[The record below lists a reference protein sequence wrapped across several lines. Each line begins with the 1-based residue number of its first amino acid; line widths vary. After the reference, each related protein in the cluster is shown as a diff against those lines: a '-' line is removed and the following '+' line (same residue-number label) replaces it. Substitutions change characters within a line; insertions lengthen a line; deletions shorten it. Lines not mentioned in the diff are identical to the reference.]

1 MAPPSS
7 APTTLPSAVAP
18 LARYCRGAFINGP
31 VRMCA
36 ALLYWGLIGF
46 VIALC
51 FVPGVTKLELLAA
64 LVAMKVARAATT
76 LNPAPTLTLALA
88 HGSSPGLAHP
98 LTPPCRSRGLSTSP
112 PPAAAWVARAQAPR
126 PPNGS
131 ARPRARL
138 VRLRSSTWCPGTRTG
153 RCDLRDNRVGES
165 ALLSLAL
172 EVSVHVTFD
181 VASGTHKTK

>member
-1 MAPPSS
+1 MHVRVHHVHQSMAASMAPPSS

-31 VRMCA
+31 MRMCA
-36 ALLYWGLIGF
+36 ALLYWCLIGF

-88 HGSSPGLAHP
+88 HGSSRCLAHP

-112 PPAAAWVARAQAPR
+112 PPAAAWAARAQAPR
-126 PPNGS
+126 PLNGS
-131 ARPRARL
+131 ARPRARP
-138 VRLRSSTWCPGTRTG
+138 VRLRSSTWCPGTKAG
-153 RCDLRDNRVGES
+153 RCDLRDN
-165 ALLSLAL
+165 
-172 EVSVHVTFD
+172 VSVRVHC
-181 VASGTHKTK
+181 HRWL

>member
-1 MAPPSS
+1 MFRSNNL
-7 APTTLPSAVAP
+7 TLGGGT

-88 HGSSPGLAHP
+88 HGSSPPALRTPLHP
-98 LTPPCRSRGLSTSP
+98 LAGRVGC
-112 PPAAAWVARAQAPR
+112 QPR
-126 PPNGS
+126 
-131 ARPRARL
+131 R
-138 VRLRSSTWCPGTRTG
+138 RLRLPG
-153 RCDLRDNRVGES
+153 
-165 ALLSLAL
+165 
-172 EVSVHVTFD
+172 
-181 VASGTHKTK
+181 